1 MATFRQK
8 GKNTFQLRASLG
20 KGSNN
25 KYIYKYKTYRVTEK
39 LTPKQLE
46 THLQNEA
53 YKFEQEALSQNHFMN
68 SKYTF
73 LDFIEHWK
81 VNWLEKEVGE
91 STIILKL
98 SYLNN
103 HIIPVLGHLKL
114 HEITTMM
121 LLDLLRNLT
130 RKDNQEGELSDSAK
144 HEVHKV
150 LMNIFE
156 CAVNWSV
163 IKTNPMIGIKAPRQ
177 RSKSENNLNVFNEDE
192 IKSLVLALQSELEHW
207 KVFMTLALA
216 TGMRRSELTG
226 LDWKYV
232 DLENHTIDI
241 QQIVSK
247 ARGGIIITDPKH
259 NSKRKVALPIS
270 IVKILKEYKFYS
282 RIEEKELQHTW
293 NEEKHD
299 WVFFN
304 KHGHHFHPDTPTKW
318 WKRFLER
325 KKIRHIRLHDLRHT
339 AATLLI
345 AKNVHAKIISERLGH
360 KNITTTMNIYGHTLP
375 SIDRKASEKI
385 NDVFI

>member
-8 GKNTFQLRASLG
+8 GKNTYQLRASLG
-20 KGSNN
+20 IGSND

-53 YKFEQEALSQNHFMN
+53 YKFEQDALSQNHFMD

-73 LDFIEHWK
+73 IEFIEHWK

-103 HIIPVLGHLKL
+103 HILPVLGHFKL
-114 HEITTMM
+114 HEITSMM
-121 LLDLLRNLT
+121 LLDLSNNLT
-130 RKDNQEGELSDSAK
+130 RKDNQKGELSASAK

-150 LMNIFE
+150 LMNVFQS
-156 CAVNWSV
+156 AVNWNV
-163 IKTNPMIGIKAPRQ
+163 IQTNPMIGIKAPRQ
-177 RSKSENNLNVFNEDE
+177 RSKSENNLNVFDENEVE
-192 IKSLVLALQSELEHW
+192 SLLSALQSELEHW
-207 KVFMTLALA
+207 KIFITLSLA

-226 LDWKYV
+226 LQWKYV
-232 DLENHTIDI
+232 DLDNHIIDI

-247 ARGGIIITDPKH
+247 TRNGIEIKEPKY
-259 NSKRKVALPIS
+259 NSKRVISLPTN
-270 IVKILKEYKFYS
+270 VVETLKQYKEVSSY
-282 RIEEKELQHTW
+282 EQKKLQHTW
-293 NEEKHD
+293 TEEEND
-299 WVFFN
+299 WVFYN
-304 KHGHHFHPDTPTKW
+304 EHGSHLHPDTPTKW

-325 KKIRHIRLHDLRHT
+325 KKIRHVRLHDLRHT

-345 AKNVHAKIISERLGH
+345 AKNVHVKIISERLGH
-360 KNITTTMNIYGHTLP
+360 RNITTTMNTYGHTLP